1 MRLSCFSER
10 FDHLD
15 AGHELDH
22 RRGHLRKMP
31 VHLGGFRSHILHRER
46 LQQEIEGDRGDA
58 DERQAPIDPEHES
71 QKNHRLQNAVKTVD
85 RSVCDDGVDRLRV
98 ILHSASDLAGF
109 RSAKPSKRRAAQPL
123 NDTLANDVAQFHIGK
138 MRDDERKSAKEQLRE
153 ERHDEEE
160 GNFVHL
166 GGIGLRERAFPRQK

>member
-1 MRLSCFSER
+1 MKNVMD
-10 FDHLD
+10 FD
-15 AGHELDH
+15 GY
-22 RRGHLRKMP
+22 
-31 VHLGGFRSHILHRER
+31 
-46 LQQEIEGDRGDA
+46 
-58 DERQAPIDPEHES
+58 QAAIAYDPEMEMFRGEFVGL
-71 QKNHRLQNAVKTVD
+71 NGGAD
-85 RSVCDDGVDRLRV
+85 FY
-98 ILHSASDLAGF
+98 ASDLAGF

-123 NDTLANDVAQFHIGK
+123 NDTLANNVAQFHIGK